1 MLNIITALS
10 HMIFWATP
18 LFMCYALYDSPS
30 QMICYAMATAILA
43 GLGYWARMKI
53 NKMWVFVIGHLAV
66 VILGGGLIFLFP
78 IKTWYIAFLIL
89 LAAWS
94 MVLRC
99 LTLLERFDEPSSLY
113 VGFAVAFYFLLWI
126 LEANKFTQGISL
138 GAALLLFLIKLLYDN
153 LQSADW
159 FMEVRNL
166 SEDSDAKKASRI
178 SKQISYLY
186 TGGIG
191 IILGLFAFVSMDGVW
206 QAIKAGVRRL
216 LIAFLSLFSWEEPQV
231 QEEEMAEKGE
241 QALGMFTE
249 MMEEG
254 EKPLL
259 LLVFDKIVPVV
270 TTMAIVALVIWGI
283 VTFMKKMYGGFYKT
297 RMQAED
303 RLEVEKLKA
312 DKWTARGR
320 RKENEGHTE
329 NNASRRIR
337 KMYKKNM
344 SKSGEKNLREF
355 PYMTPGEQVQRREET
370 YDFKGDSGEVR
381 ELYEKARYGKDAVT
395 DSDVEK
401 MRGIL

>member
-10 HMIFWATP
+10 HMIFWMTP
-18 LFMCYALYDSPS
+18 LFMCFALYDSPS
-30 QMICYAMATAILA
+30 QMIAYALVTAMLA
-43 GLGYWARMKI
+43 GLGYWGRVKI
-53 NKMWVFVIGHLAV
+53 NKMWVFITGHLAV
-66 VILGGGLIFLFP
+66 VILGSCLIFLLP
-78 IKTWYIAFLIL
+78 IKTWYIAFLVL

-94 MVLRC
+94 IVLRC
-99 LTLLERFDEPSSLY
+99 LTLMERFEEPHSLY
-113 VGFAVAFYFLLWI
+113 VGFAVGFYFLLWI
-126 LEANKFTQGISL
+126 LEASKLTQGISL
-138 GAALLLFLIKLLYDN
+138 GATLLLFLLKLLYDN

-178 SKQISYLY
+178 SKQISYFY

-191 IILGLFAFVSMDGVW
+191 IILGLCTFVSMDGVW
-206 QAIKAGVRRL
+206 KAIKAGIRRL

-259 LLVFDKIVPVV
+259 LLIFDKIVPIA
-270 TTMAIVALVIWGI
+270 TTIAIVALVIWGI
-283 VTFMKKMYGGFYKT
+283 VTLMKKMYGGFYT
-297 RMQAED
+297 SRIQAED
-303 RLEVEKLKA
+303 RLEVEKLTA
-312 DKWTARGR
+312 DKRTARER
-320 RKENEGHTE
+320 RRANEGHSD

-337 KMYKKNM
+337 KMYKKSM
-344 SKSGEKNLREF
+344 SKSGQKNLRDF
-355 PYMTPGEQVQRREET
+355 PYMTPDEQVKRREET
-370 YDFKGDSGEVR
+370 YDFRGDSSEVR
-381 ELYEKARYGKDAVT
+381 ELYEKARYGKDVAT

-401 MRGIL
+401 MKGIL